1 MTGIALP
8 LLFHF
13 ENEKGGSLPVHRK
26 KKRTITNSTD
36 STPLPSAPALPEQ
49 QEFYQHLRD
58 LARGAMRTVLEAVMR
73 SSEWGEERAAGS
85 SQWYRN
91 GYCQRDLV
99 TTSGRIEES
108 HVPRDCKGQLHTQ
121 VFDRTCRYEPQVAQ
135 GLTERVVAGASA
147 QKIGAVTHTL
157 MRVAPSA
164 SAISRLNRDLEQ
176 QFTA

>member
-1 MTGIALP
+1 M
-8 LLFHF
+8 
-13 ENEKGGSLPVHRK
+13 PVHRK
-26 KKRTITNSTD
+26 KKSAITNSTD
-36 STPLPSAPALPEQ
+36 STPLLSAPALPEQ
-49 QEFYQHLRD
+49 QECYQHLRD
-58 LARGAMRTVLEAVMR
+58 LARGAMRTVSEAVMR
-73 SSEWGEERAAGS
+73 EALDALIGVGWGESPKR
-85 SQWYRN
+85 QWYRN

-135 GLTERVVAGASA
+135 GLTQMVVAGASA

-157 MRVAPSA
+157 MRGVPNA
-164 SAISRLNRDLEQ
+164 SAFSRLNRDLEQ